1 MTYLYLAKNH
11 LDNGDELVC
20 DFSSEDGVETEE
32 IMKHVN
38 AFVAW
43 AALEWP
49 TENLFVRSAVRGLE
63 TVWYQ
68 THTRKGLFLI
78 PSFSPKRDLVVLFL
92 TSRLIQLHWADRCSW
107 SPPQQGISSKWTR
120 FTVRKG
126 QGFPCLNTRLM
137 RAKNLA
143 EKVLVRPTNRFLSW
157 KEIQER
163 ARNDMPVSVSVIEG
177 DGSISEF
184 GCIPAID
191 DGVIRLGGHISS
203 RGQKI
208 DTSRLSMVSISGR
221 KVSVMEGEFI
231 SRILVRDASRA
242 ALFHTEIINTV
253 EKRAILLRQLG
264 EYKIVYLFIDE
275 PVDPSGRRC
284 LYYAGGQWGGADLDW
299 VIENSVA
306 RVNPGFMPSLCD
318 IPHIHSFLWTC
329 LVPKDLHRIR
339 LARAPLISKIW
350 GKKNPPP

>member
-1 MTYLYLAKNH
+1 
-11 LDNGDELVC
+11 
-20 DFSSEDGVETEE
+20 
-32 IMKHVN
+32 
-38 AFVAW
+38 
-43 AALEWP
+43 
-49 TENLFVRSAVRGLE
+49 
-63 TVWYQ
+63 
-68 THTRKGLFLI
+68 
-78 PSFSPKRDLVVLFL
+78 
-92 TSRLIQLHWADRCSW
+92 
-107 SPPQQGISSKWTR
+107 
-120 FTVRKG
+120 
-126 QGFPCLNTRLM
+126 M